1 MIQRIQTIYLF
12 LAGILPAI
20 TLFVPVMLFGSGNKW
35 FTMSSLSYDTALV
48 PELAG
53 SFPIGLGVFTLL
65 AIVLAFVALAGY
77 KNRKSQLRKVALAI
91 LANALWYVTFAFYTF
106 SLSSRMKMDHWFK
119 EWCFLPLLAIVF
131 LFLARRG
138 ILKDEALVRA
148 ADRIR

>member
-53 SFPIGLGVFTLL
+53 SFPIGLGVFALL

-91 LANALWYVTFAFYTF
+91 LANALWYVNFAFYTF
-106 SLSSRMKMDHWFK
+106 SLSNRMKMDPWFNL
-119 EWCFLPLLAIVF
+119 WCFLPLLAIVF